1 LFNFIVDRFWGIAL
15 DKRADIGPK
24 QFHVRNDYSLGG
36 ADHRPR
42 PVLLH
47 FVNGGVQQVG
57 WRNWDEVEALLG
69 PSEQFGLASTE

>member
-1 LFNFIVDRFWGIAL
+1 LFNLIVDRFWGITL

-24 QFHVRNDYSLGG
+24 QFHVWNDYSLDG
-36 ADHRPR
+36 ADHKPR

-57 WRNWDEVEALLG
+57 WRNWDEVAALLG
-69 PSEQFGLASTE
+69 PSEQIGPAGTK